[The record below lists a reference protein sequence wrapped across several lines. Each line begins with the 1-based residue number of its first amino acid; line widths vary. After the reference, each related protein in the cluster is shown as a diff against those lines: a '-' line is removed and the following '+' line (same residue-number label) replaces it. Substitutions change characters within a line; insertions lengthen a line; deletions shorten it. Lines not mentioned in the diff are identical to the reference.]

1 MKNIVKSLI
10 LAAVIVV
17 LSTLLL
23 TTASAT
29 DPEYYVPSGVEY
41 WETSWSYGSGHHGV
55 FDDQNPY
62 ASKEGDGFP
71 VLIDGWAIIDGDGGI
86 SDAEVELEN
95 FNILLPATDHL
106 MVHTW
111 SATTGCRLGWVSA
124 EKLEYIIPPAPS
136 PEPAPAIDY
145 HKSAA
150 NPDPNKD
157 AANNSSQACNPDP
170 ESVAEFLHSEISSTT
185 SKCVVLA
192 DFSGSMSDYNEEVLE
207 SLEDF
212 PTTADRFIFA
222 EEMKEYKKG
231 DSFYDIG
238 GASFIASAMNELT
251 SRYEEAHI
259 FLLSDLLDND
269 DANLLKRAA
278 FYGEITILLYPA
290 DDYYGR
296 QTEFYLA
303 LKEAYPYATINVRD
317 VDGGSTF

>member
-1 MKNIVKSLI
+1 PS
-10 LAAVIVV
+10 
-17 LSTLLL
+17 
-23 TTASAT
+23 
-29 DPEYYVPSGVEY
+29 PE
-41 WETSWSYGSGHHGV
+41 
-55 FDDQNPY
+55 
-62 ASKEGDGFP
+62 
-71 VLIDGWAIIDGDGGI
+71 
-86 SDAEVELEN
+86 
-95 FNILLPATDHL
+95 
-106 MVHTW
+106 
-111 SATTGCRLGWVSA
+111 
-124 EKLEYIIPPAPS
+124 PPPN

-157 AANNSSQACNPDP
+157 AASNSSQACNPEPSPNPEPAPAIDYHKSAANPDP
-170 ESVAEFLHSEISSTT
+170 KAVTEFLRHEIRSTT
-185 SKCVVLA
+185 STCVVLA

-269 DANLLKRAA
+269 DADLKRTAA

>member
-1 MKNIVKSLI
+1 
-10 LAAVIVV
+10 
-17 LSTLLL
+17 
-23 TTASAT
+23 
-29 DPEYYVPSGVEY
+29 
-41 WETSWSYGSGHHGV
+41 
-55 FDDQNPY
+55 
-62 ASKEGDGFP
+62 
-71 VLIDGWAIIDGDGGI
+71 
-86 SDAEVELEN
+86 
-95 FNILLPATDHL
+95 
-106 MVHTW
+106 
-111 SATTGCRLGWVSA
+111 
-124 EKLEYIIPPAPS
+124 
-136 PEPAPAIDY
+136 
-145 HKSAA
+145 
-150 NPDPNKD
+150 
-157 AANNSSQACNPDP
+157 
-170 ESVAEFLHSEISSTT
+170 
-185 SKCVVLA
+185 
-192 DFSGSMSDYNEEVLE
+192 MSDYNEEVLE

-269 DANLLKRAA
+269 DADLKRTAA

-317 VDGGSTF
+317 VDGGSTFWQPRECAGSQGSNRPSASAEGLSYVTEYVWPQQPRAILTFLVFCDIMEA